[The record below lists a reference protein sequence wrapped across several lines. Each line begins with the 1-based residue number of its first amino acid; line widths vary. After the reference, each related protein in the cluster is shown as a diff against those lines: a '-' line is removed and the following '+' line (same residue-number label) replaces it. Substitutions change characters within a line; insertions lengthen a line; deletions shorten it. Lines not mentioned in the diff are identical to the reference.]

1 MGGGIDG
8 IVPAADGV
16 LRHVRALD
24 AACARFEELG
34 VEFVK
39 RPNDGAMKGIAFIKD
54 PDGYWIEIFSG
65 ADLKR
70 LITAVRG

>member
-24 AACARFEELG
+24 AAYARFHTKG
-34 VEFVK
+34 HAAWGRHAISDFVSQSPA
-39 RPNDGAMKGIAFIKD
+39 RTQG
-54 PDGYWIEIFSG
+54 
-65 ADLKR
+65 L
-70 LITAVRG
+70 